1 MIIGLISLICAVIGF
16 GILLNNKSH
25 YNMHLETIGYLLAM
39 LGTLGSFLFIIV
51 NIDII
56 TGIIIKYFRL

>member
-1 MIIGLISLICAVIGF
+1 MIIGLISLICTIIGF
-16 GILLNNKSH
+16 GILLTNKSY
-25 YNMHLETIGYLLAM
+25 YNMHLETIGCLIAM
-39 LGTLGSFLFIIV
+39 FGTLGLFLFIIV